1 MKILSHVK
9 PGCCVNKVGHRC
21 SNVLPC
27 LFRFKCMDD
36 LLSSA
41 CQSAEAIY
49 RVLYWDNHTKSSRSV
64 AAHVRSHGMLG
75 EQIKMDKAWALL
87 TSISTQ

>member
-1 MKILSHVK
+1 
-9 PGCCVNKVGHRC
+9 
-21 SNVLPC
+21 
-27 LFRFKCMDD
+27 MDD

-64 AAHVRSHGMLG
+64 AAHVHSHGMLG
-75 EQIKMDKAWALL
+75 EQIKMDKALALL